1 LEVPVR
7 VLPKNGAAWETAS
20 FDISVGGM
28 FLAGKNGAEIGVEV
42 TLIFELPKLG
52 RVEMPGF
59 IRWTSERGVGIQ
71 FGLIGPRETHAI
83 GGLVRQQAVA
93 S

>member
-1 LEVPVR
+1 
-7 VLPKNGAAWETAS
+7 
-20 FDISVGGM
+20 M
-28 FLAGKNGAEIGVEV
+28 FLAGKNGAEIGAEV